1 MFRQI
6 RLTAQMAA
14 ARSASIISIKAHAQM
29 DSYDGFQKLGFK
41 VGGGVRRKNK
51 LDNSCTIILINSLI
65 FLQNYWTF

>member
-14 ARSASIISIKAHAQM
+14 ARSASIISSKAHAQM

-41 VGGGVRRKNK
+41 VGGVRRKNK
-51 LDNSCTIILINSLI
+51 LDYSSTIILINSLI